1 MNRTHSKIG
10 HVCQSLICQN
20 LRIEQVPVLFQGKIL
35 SRFVQCQFF
44 FVSFKQKRTLHMKS
58 WSFSMTLAILGVTF
72 STFSPSQPEQI
83 TPTTSLIWPTGHG
96 FCWVSLEH
104 WVLAPEMATSR
115 LDTAASGARNGLRS
129 GFARWF
135 HLVLRL
141 VNATSCWHQ
150 VWFIVRLNDIYIYK
164 YIYTVIECDR

>member
-20 LRIEQVPVLFQGKIL
+20 IRIEQVPVLFQGKIL

-44 FVSFKQKRTLHMKS
+44 LLASNKRGRSTWRVDHSRWHWPKN
-58 WSFSMTLAILGVTF
+58 GGTF
-72 STFSPSQPEQI
+72 CTFSPSQPEQI

-115 LDTAASGARNGLRS
+115 LDTAASGARNGFRS

-150 VWFIVRLNDIYIYK
+150 VWFIVSLNDIYIY
-164 YIYTVIECDR
+164 TVI